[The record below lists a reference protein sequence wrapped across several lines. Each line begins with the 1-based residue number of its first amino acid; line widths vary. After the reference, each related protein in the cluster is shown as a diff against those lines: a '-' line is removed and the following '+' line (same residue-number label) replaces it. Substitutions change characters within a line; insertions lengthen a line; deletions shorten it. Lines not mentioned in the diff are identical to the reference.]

1 MSKQKQ
7 SRSNPAR
14 ARRKPSAELIEV
26 TIDQL
31 NDDGIG
37 IGRYQGKEVLVAG
50 SLPGEKVCVAV
61 EHEGQRRI
69 IGQFR
74 RLLTK
79 SPARKPSPC
88 PSLRDCQ
95 GCSLM
100 SMGYADQLDFKQTK
114 VREAL
119 NAYPQLKGMDISPIL
134 AAEEP
139 LGYRTSAKLAVARR
153 NGRIVI
159 GLYRRG
165 SHEVADIGACPLHHP
180 LVNRIVEVVREEIAR
195 QDIYLYN
202 PVTRRGLLRYLLI
215 KVSPATGKAMVTFV
229 TAQREYKRIT
239 ALAKWVA
246 RKIPEV
252 VSVQQNVNASSGN
265 VIMGRETLRMVG
277 QPDLFDQVGNI
288 RLRISPT
295 SFFQVNHAQ
304 AARIYA
310 LVRRWAALESHEFA
324 LDLYCGIGGI
334 ALHLAQDAGRVIG
347 VEMVEDAVR
356 NAQQNAAMNNLANCR
371 FLAGDTA
378 ELLQDL
384 VVDLPSLATAVLNPP
399 RSGCDVE
406 VLQAVTQLQPRTIIY
421 VSCNP
426 DTLAR
431 DLAELQKLGYRTAEI
446 QPVDMFPQTAHVESV
461 ARLVK
466 TGKQA
471 NQ

>member
-1 MSKQKQ
+1 MSKQKEKK
-7 SRSNPAR
+7 SYPSHP
-14 ARRKPSAELIEV
+14 RRKSSAELIEV
-26 TIDQL
+26 SIDRL
-31 NDDGIG
+31 NDDGVG
-37 IGRYQGKEVLVAG
+37 IGQYQGKEVVVAG
-50 SLPGEKVCVAV
+50 SLPGEKICIAI
-61 EHEGQRRI
+61 EHSGQRRI
-69 IGQFR
+69 IGQFK

-79 SPARKPSPC
+79 SPARVPSPC
-88 PSLRDCQ
+88 QSLRDCQ

-100 SMGYADQLDFKQTK
+100 SMSYADQLSFKQDK
-114 VREAL
+114 VLAAL
-119 NAYPQLKGMDISPIL
+119 GVYPQLKHTGVSPVW

-139 LGYRTSAKLAVARR
+139 LGYRTSVKLAIARR

-165 SHEVADIGACPLHHP
+165 SHEVADIGTCPLHHP
-180 LVNRIVEVVREEIAR
+180 LVNHIVDVVREEITR

-202 PVTRRGLLRYLLI
+202 PETRRGLLRYLLV
-215 KVSPATGKAMVTFV
+215 KVSPASGKAMVTFV
-229 TAQREYKRIT
+229 TAQRDYKRIT

-246 RKIPEV
+246 RKVPQV

-265 VIMGRETLRMVG
+265 VILGRETLSMVG

-288 RLRISPT
+288 RLRISPS

-304 AARIYA
+304 AARIYE
-310 LVRRWAALESHEFA
+310 LVRRWASLEKHECA

-347 VEMVEDAVR
+347 VEVVEDAVR
-356 NAQQNAAMNNLANCR
+356 NAQQNAVMNNLTNCR

-384 VVDLPSLATAVLNPP
+384 VTELPSLAVAVLNPP
-399 RSGCDVE
+399 RSGCDLE
-406 VLQAVTQLQPRTIIY
+406 VLQAVTQLQPRVIIY

-426 DTLAR
+426 ETLAR
-431 DLAELQKLGYRTAEI
+431 DLDELGRLGYRTAEI
-446 QPVDMFPQTAHVESV
+446 QPVDMFPQTAHIESV

-466 TGKQA
+466 VGK
-471 NQ
+471 

>member
-1 MSKQKQ
+1 MSKQKEKKSYP
-7 SRSNPAR
+7 SRP
-14 ARRKPSAELIEV
+14 RRKPPAELIEV
-26 TIDQL
+26 TIDRL

-50 SLPGEKVCVAV
+50 SLPGEKICIAI
-61 EHEGQRRI
+61 EHAGQRRI

-74 RLLTK
+74 RLVIK

-88 PSLRDCQ
+88 PCLRDCQ

-100 SMGYADQLDFKQTK
+100 SMGYADQLSFKQNK
-114 VREAL
+114 VL
-119 NAYPQLKGMDISPIL
+119 NALSTYPQLKHTGISPIW

-139 LGYRTSAKLAVARR
+139 LGYRTSVKLALARR

-180 LVNRIVEVVREEIAR
+180 LVNHIVDVVREEITR

-202 PVTRRGLLRYLLI
+202 PVTRQGLLRYLLI
-215 KVSPATGKAMVTFV
+215 KVSPVTGKAMVTFV

-239 ALAKWVA
+239 TLAKWVA
-246 RKIPEV
+246 RKVPEV

-265 VIMGRETLRMVG
+265 VIMGRETLSMVG
-277 QPDLFDQVGNI
+277 QPDLFDQVGDI

-295 SFFQVNHAQ
+295 SFFQVNHTQ
-304 AARIYA
+304 AARIYD
-310 LVRRWAALESHEFA
+310 LVRRWAMLEKHEYA

-347 VEMVEDAVR
+347 IEMVEDAVR
-356 NAQQNAAMNNLANCR
+356 NAQQNAVMNNLTNCR

-384 VVDLPSLATAVLNPP
+384 VTELPSLAAAVLNPP
-399 RSGCDVE
+399 RSGCDIE
-406 VLQAVTQLQPRTIIY
+406 VLQAVTRLQPRVIIY

-426 DTLAR
+426 ETLAR
-431 DLAELQKLGYRTAEI
+431 DLDELSRLGYRTAAI

-466 TGKQA
+466 IGKPS
-471 NQ
+471 NP

>member
-1 MSKQKQ
+1 MSKQKEQ
-7 SRSNPAR
+7 KSQHAR
-14 ARRKPSAELIEV
+14 PRRKPSVELIEV
-26 TIDQL
+26 TIDRL
-31 NDDGIG
+31 NDDGVG
-37 IGRYQGKEVLVAG
+37 MGRYMGKEVLVAG
-50 SLPGEKVCVAV
+50 SLPGEKICVAV
-61 EHEGQRRI
+61 EHAGQRRI

-74 RLLTK
+74 RLITK
-79 SPARKPSPC
+79 SPLRKPSPC

-100 SMGYADQLDFKQTK
+100 SMGYTDQLSFKQDK
-114 VREAL
+114 VRDAL
-119 NAYPQLKGMDISPIL
+119 TAYPQLKHTGISPIW

-139 LGYRTSAKLAVARR
+139 LGYRTSVKLALARR
-153 NGRIVI
+153 NGRIII

-180 LVNRIVEVVREEIAR
+180 LVNHIVEVVRDEIAR

-229 TAQREYKRIT
+229 TAQREYKRMT

-246 RKIPEV
+246 RKVPQV

-265 VIMGRETLRMVG
+265 VIMGRETLSMVG

-304 AARIYA
+304 AARIYD
-310 LVRRWAALESHEFA
+310 LVRRWAALENHEYA

-356 NAQQNAAMNNLANCR
+356 NAQQNAVMNNLTNCR

-384 VVDLPSLATAVLNPP
+384 VTDLPSLAAAVLNPP

-406 VLQAVTQLQPRTIIY
+406 VLQAVTQLRPRVLLY

-426 DTLAR
+426 VTLAR
-431 DLAELQKLGYRTAEI
+431 DLDELSRLGYRTVEI

-461 ARLVK
+461 ARLVRNDK
-466 TGKQA
+466 
-471 NQ
+471 

>member
-1 MSKQKQ
+1 MSKQKEKKSYP
-7 SRSNPAR
+7 SRP
-14 ARRKPSAELIEV
+14 RRKPPAELIEV
-26 TIDQL
+26 TIDRL

-50 SLPGEKVCVAV
+50 SLPGEKICIAI
-61 EHEGQRRI
+61 EHAGQRRI

-74 RLLTK
+74 RLVIK

-88 PSLRDCQ
+88 PCLRDCQ

-100 SMGYADQLDFKQTK
+100 SMGYADQLSFKQNK
-114 VREAL
+114 VL
-119 NAYPQLKGMDISPIL
+119 NALSTYPQLKHTGISPIW

-139 LGYRTSAKLAVARR
+139 LGYRTSVKLALARR

-180 LVNRIVEVVREEIAR
+180 LVNHIVDVVREEITR

-202 PVTRRGLLRYLLI
+202 PVTRQGLLRYLLI
-215 KVSPATGKAMVTFV
+215 KVSPVTGKAMVTFV

-239 ALAKWVA
+239 TLAKWVA
-246 RKIPEV
+246 RKVPEV

-265 VIMGRETLRMVG
+265 VIMGRETLNMVG
-277 QPDLFDQVGNI
+277 QPDLFDQVGDI

-295 SFFQVNHAQ
+295 SFFQVNHTQ
-304 AARIYA
+304 AARIYD
-310 LVRRWAALESHEFA
+310 LVRRWAMLEKHEYA

-347 VEMVEDAVR
+347 IEMVEDAVR
-356 NAQQNAAMNNLANCR
+356 NAQQNAVMNNLTNCR

-384 VVDLPSLATAVLNPP
+384 VTELPSLAAAVLNPP
-399 RSGCDVE
+399 RSGCDIE
-406 VLQAVTQLQPRTIIY
+406 VLQAVTRLQPRVIIY

-426 DTLAR
+426 ETLAR
-431 DLAELQKLGYRTAEI
+431 DLDELSRLGYRTAAI

-466 TGKQA
+466 IGKPS
-471 NQ
+471 NP